1 MPTSE
6 QQLRRILIGS
16 DQLSVLPPGELAI
29 EGSRVSDLVSTYGSP
44 LFVMSDTTL
53 RENVRRIRNAF
64 ESEWQAPV
72 NIMYALKCNPNFA
85 VRAVMHEEGAGGMV

>member
-1 MPTSE
+1 MTTPE

-53 RENVRRIRNAF
+53 RQNVRRIRNAF

-72 NIMYALKCNPNFA
+72 NIMSVSYTHLTLPTIYS
-85 VRAVMHEEGAGGMV
+85 V